1 MVRFATLLIILDMK
15 LNNGDLEKSSSTEGV
30 DKVSGTTVKLRP
42 FGESVFV
49 CNLWFVEVQYLKMD
63 SNMEG
68 MIYHIWEVNWALLMS
83 WEGILLDPSTI
94 LLQELQMEM
103 DITVPYYLF
112 SKSKY

>member
-49 CNLWFVEVQYLKMD
+49 CNL
-63 SNMEG
+63 
-68 MIYHIWEVNWALLMS
+68 
-83 WEGILLDPSTI
+83 
-94 LLQELQMEM
+94 
-103 DITVPYYLF
+103 
-112 SKSKY
+112 